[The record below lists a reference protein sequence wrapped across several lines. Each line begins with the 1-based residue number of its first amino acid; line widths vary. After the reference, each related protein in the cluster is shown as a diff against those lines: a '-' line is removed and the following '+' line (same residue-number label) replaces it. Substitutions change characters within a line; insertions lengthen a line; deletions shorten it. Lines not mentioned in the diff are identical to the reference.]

1 MSSRISILIAEERKD
16 QKPFHFWSCEI
27 FKYLKLNV
35 QQTEGLNEQD
45 KQQNRCDEFDHH
57 NVQSLSADLKPPSQ
71 TSLITVLGFATQPI
85 RMQVNSATNG
95 MKQLLVI

>member
-57 NVQSLSADLKPPSQ
+57 NVQSLSAELEAAPSADL
-71 TSLITVLGFATQPI
+71 V
-85 RMQVNSATNG
+85 VNSLGLCHPADSG
-95 MKQLLVI
+95 CR